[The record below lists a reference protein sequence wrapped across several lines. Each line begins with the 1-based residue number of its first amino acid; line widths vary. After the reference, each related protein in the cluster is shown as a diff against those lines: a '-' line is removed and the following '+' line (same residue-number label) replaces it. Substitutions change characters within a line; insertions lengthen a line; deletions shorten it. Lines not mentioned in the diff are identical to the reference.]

1 MPGTLNVSPFALDLA
16 DTTPEDAPL
25 PLVLAGTDAEGQ
37 VLTYTIVT
45 PPAHGALVP
54 LTPGSA
60 NQTYTPAADY
70 HGPDSFTYR
79 VNDGR
84 LDSNEDGTVTLTVTP
99 RNDAPSFTKGA
110 DVTVLEDSGAY
121 SQTGW
126 ATAMSAG
133 PADEAG
139 QTLTFAV
146 TDNTNA
152 ALFSIA
158 PAVASNGTLTFTPAA
173 DVFGSATIT
182 LTLSDDGGTANG
194 GADTSAPQ
202 TFLITVTNINDA
214 PSFTKGADQ
223 TVLEDAGAQTAAG
236 WATAISA
243 GPNESSQTVT
253 FAITANTNPALFS
266 SGPAVSGVTGNL
278 TYTPAPNAIGTATI
292 TLRITDNGGT
302 ANGGVDVSPTQ
313 MFVINVTAVND
324 APIADDD
331 SFNVS
336 EGGTLN
342 EPAPGVL
349 TGDTDVEGST
359 LNAVL
364 VSGPSHASSF
374 TLNADGSFSYIHDGS
389 EPTTDSFTY
398 RANDGGLDSNVAT
411 VTITIGAVD
420 DAPVAV
426 DDSYGVNEGATLTI
440 VAPGVLTNDN
450 DPEGS
455 PLTSVLVS
463 GPASAS
469 SFTLNADGS
478 FTYTHNGSE
487 APTDSFT
494 YKANDGALDSN
505 VATVTITIT
514 GVNDPPVAVDDV
526 GTTNE
531 DTVLSVPA
539 AGVLTNDTDPDAGDT
554 KTVVA
559 VNGSGA
565 NVGTA
570 ITTAK
575 GATLTLNAN
584 GSYTYDPIAVAAFQ
598 ALDTGETDTGTFT
611 YTMQD
616 TAAVQSSATV
626 TITITGVNDAPV
638 VTTTSGASAFTE
650 DGGAVVVDGGVT
662 VTDVDV
668 ESMTQAT
675 VTIANLLNAGLETL
689 ATPTLLGGATANFV
703 APTLTISGSATL
715 AQYQTMLQAVTYNN
729 SSQNPNTTART
740 IAFQVNDGTVL
751 STAANKTVSVA
762 AVNDAPAITAGATI
776 LFTEGDAAT
785 VIDSTITVGDVD
797 DTLIETA
804 TVQITGNYVNGQD
817 VLAMPVSP
825 GIGTAFDAPSGTLT
839 LVGSATLAQY
849 QAALRTVTYFNG
861 SSNPSPLPRTVTWTV
876 HDGTVPSNSATST
889 INVLPVNG
897 APVGGVDA
905 WTTFGNTELVVDQA
919 GPATPFVADTTTT
932 GFGVLDNDS
941 DPDGDLFSVVGIV
954 GCGDTI
960 TPYVCATIGGGSVTM
975 ESNGKF
981 TYTPQAGDTA
991 PDSFQYQLR
1000 DQPSGGS
1007 PLTVNVTVNL
1017 TLQERIWYVDGGVA
1031 GPGTGTS
1038 ADPFNTFATIAAG
1051 DASDSDDAD
1060 DYIFVHDSTVA
1071 GAGIALE
1078 TGQKLFGEDHGL
1090 AINQNLNG
1098 NGNTILVAPGNSPV
1112 FNATSG
1118 NALTILADATNGN
1131 RLGIEIRGLTLSTAG
1146 ATSNAIDV
1154 TSANTQSFGV
1164 TISDVTITGATAE
1177 GIDVNHGSSAAT
1189 STVSLSNVSVTSTGT
1204 GIDLN
1209 ESAGTLTI
1217 TGFSGLT
1224 ISGNTAGSGIVVSNA
1239 TFDTTAGGAYTQVA
1253 GGTAAVGD
1261 SVNPVG
1267 GAGVVLTN
1275 VSGDLAFTDLEI
1287 FSGNGAGLL
1296 MTGTGAVNTAAGTGT
1311 RVTVAAGVAALQST
1325 GGPVVDVTNA
1335 TIDLPLGSATVTSSP
1350 TTGISLVGVSDGTT
1364 NAAFSAASG
1373 SIAGTAGVAFNVSD
1387 SNATIGYSGAITKAT
1402 DGRLVDFF
1410 NFDTDTATLS
1420 GNLSCT
1426 ALCDGIEVTNNGGA
1440 GTVTFSGATKTL
1452 NTSAGAITAVN
1463 LDTNT
1468 GGTVNFTVGGL
1479 DIDTS
1484 TATAFSVIGGGT
1496 ITVSGIGNAI
1506 NTTTGTAFL
1515 NTGGDNINAVIAVN
1529 AALTTTTGRLV
1540 DIQNRTNTG
1549 PANVVLSGNLSTNGG
1564 TGILV
1569 ANNTGATIAFGGAT
1583 KTLNTATNTAVTL
1596 TNNAGAIVDFIGG
1609 GLDID
1614 TTTGTGFS
1622 AVYTGSGSVNVTGTG
1637 NSINSTGAQ
1646 AINVTSST
1654 AGQAVTANITFDSVT
1669 SGGGLSNIE
1678 LTRVNGTVTLNGGAL
1693 SGATSQAVD
1702 IDTGT
1707 ASITY
1712 AGTLNST
1719 RGIFVANKTG
1729 GTVTFSG
1736 ATKTLNTGI
1745 NTAVSLT
1752 INTGATI
1759 NFSGGGLDIDT
1770 TSGTGFLATGGGTVN
1785 VTGTGNT
1792 IFANGAG
1799 TALNIANT
1807 NIGASDVTFQSYFC
1821 GDR

>member
-1 MPGTLNVSPFALDLA
+1 M
-16 DTTPEDAPL
+16 
-25 PLVLAGTDAEGQ
+25 
-37 VLTYTIVT
+37 
-45 PPAHGALVP
+45 
-54 LTPGSA
+54 
-60 NQTYTPAADY
+60 
-70 HGPDSFTYR
+70 
-79 VNDGR
+79 
-84 LDSNEDGTVTLTVTP
+84 
-99 RNDAPSFTKGA
+99 
-110 DVTVLEDSGAY
+110 
-121 SQTGW
+121 
-126 ATAMSAG
+126 
-133 PADEAG
+133 
-139 QTLTFAV
+139 
-146 TDNTNA
+146 
-152 ALFSIA
+152 
-158 PAVASNGTLTFTPAA
+158 
-173 DVFGSATIT
+173 
-182 LTLSDDGGTANG
+182 
-194 GADTSAPQ
+194 
-202 TFLITVTNINDA
+202 
-214 PSFTKGADQ
+214 
-223 TVLEDAGAQTAAG
+223 
-236 WATAISA
+236 
-243 GPNESSQTVT
+243 
-253 FAITANTNPALFS
+253 
-266 SGPAVSGVTGNL
+266 
-278 TYTPAPNAIGTATI
+278 
-292 TLRITDNGGT
+292 
-302 ANGGVDVSPTQ
+302 
-313 MFVINVTAVND
+313 
-324 APIADDD
+324 
-331 SFNVS
+331 
-336 EGGTLN
+336 
-342 EPAPGVL
+342 
-349 TGDTDVEGST
+349 
-359 LNAVL
+359 
-364 VSGPSHASSF
+364 
-374 TLNADGSFSYIHDGS
+374 
-389 EPTTDSFTY
+389 
-398 RANDGGLDSNVAT
+398 
-411 VTITIGAVD
+411 
-420 DAPVAV
+420 
-426 DDSYGVNEGATLTI
+426 
-440 VAPGVLTNDN
+440 
-450 DPEGS
+450 
-455 PLTSVLVS
+455 
-463 GPASAS
+463 
-469 SFTLNADGS
+469 
-478 FTYTHNGSE
+478 
-487 APTDSFT
+487 
-494 YKANDGALDSN
+494 
-505 VATVTITIT
+505 
-514 GVNDPPVAVDDV
+514 DDV

-531 DTVLSVPA
+531 DTVLTVPA

-565 NVGTA
+565 NVGTP

-575 GATLTLNAN
+575 GAALTLNTD

-598 ALDTGETDTGTFT
+598 ALDTGETDTDTFT

-638 VTTTSGASAFTE
+638 VTTTGGASAFTE

-668 ESMTQAT
+668 EPMTQAT
-675 VTIANLLNAGLETL
+675 VTISNLLNAGLETL
-689 ATPTLLGGATANFV
+689 AAPTLLGGATANYV

-715 AQYQTMLQAVTYNN
+715 AQYQTMLRAVTYNN
-729 SSQNPNTTART
+729 ASQNPNTTART
-740 IAFQVNDGTVL
+740 IAFQVNDGTVG
-751 STAANKTVSVA
+751 SNVANKTVSVA
-762 AVNDAPAITAGATI
+762 SVNDAPAITAGATI

-785 VIDSTITVGDVD
+785 VIDNTVTVGDAD
-797 DTLIETA
+797 DTNIESA
-804 TVQITGNYVNGQD
+804 TVQITGNYASPQD

-825 GIGTAFDAPSGTLT
+825 GIGAAFDGPSGTLT
-839 LVGSATLAQY
+839 LLGSATLAQY

-861 SSNPSPLPRTVTWTV
+861 SSNPSPLPRTVTWTL

-897 APVGGVDA
+897 APAGAVDS

-954 GCGDTI
+954 GCGDT
-960 TPYVCATIGGGSVTM
+960 TAPYVCATIGGGSVTM
-975 ESNGKF
+975 ESNGRF
-981 TYTPQAGDTA
+981 TYTPQAGDTT

-1017 TLQERIWYVDGGVA
+1017 TLSERIWYVDGGVA

-1038 ADPFNTFATIAAG
+1038 SDPFSAFTTIAAG

-1118 NALTILADATNGN
+1118 NALTILADTTNGN
-1131 RLGIEIRGLTLSTAG
+1131 RLGIEIRGLTLSTTG
-1146 ATSNAIDV
+1146 ANAIDV

-1164 TISDVTITGATAE
+1164 TISDVTITGATSE
-1177 GIDVNHGSSAAT
+1177 GIDVNHGSSATT
-1189 STVSLSNVSVTSTGT
+1189 STVSLSNVSVTSTGNA
-1204 GIDLN
+1204 IDMT
-1209 ESAGTLTI
+1209 ETAGTLTI

-1224 ISGNTAGSGIVVSNA
+1224 VSGNTAGSGIVVSNA
-1239 TFDTTAGGAYTQVA
+1239 TFDGTAGGAYTQVA
-1253 GGTAAVGD
+1253 GGATAVGD

-1267 GAGVVLTN
+1267 GAGMVLTN

-1287 FSGNGAGLL
+1287 FSGNGSGLL

-1350 TTGISLVGVSDGTT
+1350 TTGISLVSVSDGTT
-1364 NAAFSAASG
+1364 SAAFSAASG

-1387 SNATIGYSGAITKAT
+1387 SNATISYSGAITKAT
-1402 DGRLVDFF
+1402 DGRLVDFS

-1440 GTVTFSGATKTL
+1440 GTVTFSGGTKTL
-1452 NTSAGAITAVN
+1452 NTSAGAVTAVN

-1468 GGTVNFTVGGL
+1468 GGTVSFTVGGL

-1496 ITVSGIGNAI
+1496 VTVSGIGNAV
-1506 NTTTGTAFL
+1506 NTTSGTAFL
-1515 NTGGDNINAVIAVN
+1515 NTGGDNINAAITIN
-1529 AALTTTTGRLV
+1529 APLTTTTGRLI
-1540 DIQNRTNTG
+1540 DIQNRTATG
-1549 PANVVLSGNLSTNGG
+1549 AANVTLSGNLSTNGG

-1569 ANNTGATIAFGGAT
+1569 ASNTGGTIAFSGGT
-1583 KTLNTATNTAVTL
+1583 KTLNTAANTAVTL
-1596 TNNAGAIVDFIGG
+1596 TNNGGAIVDFTGG

-1614 TTTGTGFS
+1614 TTTGTGFTAS
-1622 AVYTGSGSVNVTGTG
+1622 YTSSGTVNVTGAG

-1646 AINVTSST
+1646 AISAAATT
-1654 AGQAVTANITFDSVT
+1654 AGQTLTANITFDSVT
-1669 SGGGLSNIE
+1669 SGGGASNIA
-1678 LTRVNGTVTLNGGAL
+1678 LTRVNGTVAMNGGAL
-1693 SGATSQAVD
+1693 SGATSRAVD

-1736 ATKTLNTGI
+1736 ATKTLNTGA
-1745 NTAVSLT
+1745 NAAVSLT
-1752 INTGATI
+1752 SNTGATL
-1759 NFSGGGLDIDT
+1759 NFTGGGLGITT
-1770 TSGTGFLATGGGTVN
+1770 TSGAGFSATGGAAAVN

-1792 IFANGAG
+1792 IGSGTG
-1799 TALNIANT
+1799 TALNVNNT
-1807 NIGASDVTFQSYFC
+1807 TIGVSDLTFQSISANGALNGITLVNTGAVGGVTVTGTGTSLLDGVRGTIAASRGTGGTIQSTT
-1821 GDR
+1821 GDGIVLNNVDGGVTLRSMIIGESAATTSEGKTTTNNVAGDGIEISGSDSIVLENVKIARTGGHGIEGTDVTGFSIKNSEVLNAGDANDEDGLNFAGGAVNQLDGAVVMEDNIFSAAAENNVYISNATGTLTLTADNNLFTLTANTASMVNGEEGLKLETVTGGTPAITATVTNSTFNNLESDGIAVATNAGTITLFASVNTFTGYSGVGFSDNAMSLGTSGSATLKFNIHDNNLNDSFNSAVIFNFNDTSTVHGIFDDNQIIGAIGNAGGRGIDGALAADDSANVRLHIDGNLITGMRGEGMFFNANNTGTLNIQLTNNNITTSPTAAGIFENMTVQAASGAANSSDIIAKIEGNTVKKGGDGGIGGGYIAEAIRLSAGASGTNTIQLEQGGQSLATAVRALLDANNPGAEAGTDSGLGVDVQPAPNGGGKITVVSNGTLPQPVVP